1 MKSSILK
8 LISFSILISFFCT
21 TLYPAA
27 QAQEIIRVSYPA
39 PDAGYAALWAAK
51 DLGLFEKNGVKVEL
65 VYIASTPIGMAALM
79 SGEIDVITGGA
90 GGIISANLAG
100 AADLVLFAGMTRTLP
115 FSLYS
120 KPSIAGISQLKGT
133 KVGITRFGSTF
144 DFAARW
150 VLAQSGIDARRD
162 VTLIQV
168 GNVPGILASL
178 KAESIDAGILSFP
191 SSWLAKKAGL
201 RELADLA
208 AMGVKY
214 QKEAFGARKSF
225 LEKKKDPIKRF
236 ITALVAAIDFV
247 KTHPEETMKIMA
259 KYTKTDDREA
269 LQSAYDLLVRKYLPN
284 APTVSA
290 EHLALIMSDI
300 GEKNPKTSNVSPS
313 RFIFDQYTR
322 EVLGSRATSAQ

>member
-1 MKSSILK
+1 MRYSILR
-8 LISFSILISFFCT
+8 LVSVSILSCLVCAPFGR
-21 TLYPAA
+21 LAYG
-27 QAQEIIRVSYPA
+27 QELIRVSYPA

-51 DLGLFEKNGVKVEL
+51 DLGFFEKNGVKVEL

-79 SGEIDVITGGA
+79 AGEIDVVTGGA

-100 AADLVLFAGMTRTLP
+100 SSDLVLFAGMTRTLP
-115 FSLYS
+115 FSLYA
-120 KPSIAGISQLKGT
+120 KPSVAGIPELKGS

-150 VLAQSGIDARRD
+150 VLAQSGMDARRD
-162 VTLIQV
+162 VTLLQV

-178 KAESIDAGILSFP
+178 KAEAIDAGILSFP
-191 SSWLAKKAGL
+191 SSWFAKKAGL

-208 AMGVKY
+208 AMGIKY
-214 QKEAFGARKSF
+214 QKEAFGARRSF
-225 LEKKKDPIKRF
+225 LERKKDPIKRF

-247 KTHPEETMKIMA
+247 KTHPEETIKIIG
-259 KYTKTDDREA
+259 KYTKTDEREP

-300 GEKNPKTSNVSPS
+300 GEKNPKTSNVSPN

-322 EVLGSRATSAQ
+322 EVLATRGTSAQ

>member
-1 MKSSILK
+1 M
-8 LISFSILISFFCT
+8 T
-21 TLYPAA
+21 Y
-27 QAQEIIRVSYPA
+27 AQELIRVSYPA

-79 SGEIDVITGGA
+79 AGEIDVVSGGA

-100 AADLVLFAGMTRTLP
+100 ASDLVLFAGMTRTLP
-115 FSLYS
+115 FSLYA
-120 KPSIAGISQLKGT
+120 KTSISGIPQLKGS

-150 VLAQSGIDARRD
+150 VLAESGVDARRD

-168 GNVPGILASL
+168 GNVPAILGAL

-191 SSWLAKKAGL
+191 SSWFAKKAGL

-214 QKEAFGARKSF
+214 QKEAFGARRSF
-225 LEKKKDPIKRF
+225 LEKRKEAIKRF
-236 ITALVAAIDFV
+236 VMALTAAIEFV
-247 KTHPEETMKIMA
+247 KTHPDETMKIMG
-259 KYTKTDDREA
+259 KYTKTDEREA
-269 LQSAYDLLVRKYLPN
+269 LQAAYDLLIRKHLPST
-284 APTVSA
+284 PTVSA
-290 EHLALIMSDI
+290 EHLALIINDI
-300 GEKNPKTSNVSPS
+300 GEKNPKVSSVSPS

-322 EVLGSRATSAQ
+322 EVLGNRAGTAQ

>member
-1 MKSSILK
+1 MKDRIRRL
-8 LISFSILISFFCT
+8 LGVSILIAFFGAD
-21 TLYPAA
+21 LVPAA
-27 QAQEIIRVSYPA
+27 NAQDVIRVSYPA

-51 DLGLFEKNGVKVEL
+51 DLGFFEKNGVKVEL

-79 SGEIDVITGGA
+79 ADEIDVITGGA

-100 AADLVLFAGMTRTLP
+100 SSDLVLFAGMTRTLP
-115 FSLYS
+115 FSLFS
-120 KPSIAGISQLKGT
+120 KPSIASIPQLKGGR
-133 KVGITRFGSTF
+133 VGITRFGSTF

-150 VLAQSGIDARRD
+150 VLSQSSMDARKD
-162 VTLIQV
+162 VTLLQI

-214 QKEAFGARKSF
+214 QKEAFGARKGF
-225 LEKKKDPIKRF
+225 LEKKKDSIKRF
-236 ITALVAAIDFV
+236 IAGLVAAIDFV
-247 KTHPEETMKIMA
+247 KSHPEETIKIIG
-259 KYTKTDDREA
+259 KYTKTEEKEA
-269 LQSAYDLLVRKYLPN
+269 LQSAYDLLVRKYLPS

-290 EHLALIMSDI
+290 EYLTLILNDL
-300 GEKNPKTSNVSPS
+300 GEKNPNIRNTSPN

-322 EVLGSRATSAQ
+322 EVLGSRAGQ

>member
-1 MKSSILK
+1 MKGSILK

-21 TLYPAA
+21 TLHPAA

-100 AADLVLFAGMTRTLP
+100 ASDLVLFAGMARTLP

-120 KPSIAGISQLKGT
+120 KPSIGGIPQLKGT
-133 KVGITRFGSTF
+133 KVGVTRFGSTF
-144 DFAARW
+144 HFAARW
-150 VLAQSGIDARRD
+150 VLSQSGLDATRD

-168 GNVPGILASL
+168 GNVPGILGAL
-178 KAESIDAGILSFP
+178 KAEAIDAGILSFP

-208 AMGVKY
+208 AMGIKY
-214 QKEAFGARKSF
+214 QKEAFGARRTF
-225 LEKKKDPIKRF
+225 LEKKREPMKRF
-236 ITALVAAIDFV
+236 ITALITAIDFV
-247 KTHPEETMKIMA
+247 KTHPEETIKIMG
-259 KYTKTDDREA
+259 KYTKTDEREA
-269 LQSAYDLLVRKYLPN
+269 LQSAYDLLVQKHLPS

-290 EHLALIMSDI
+290 EHLALILSDI
-300 GEKNPKTSNVSPS
+300 GDKNPKARSVSPTQ
-313 RFIFDQYTR
+313 FIFDQYVR
-322 EVLGSRATSAQ
+322 EILASRAGSVQ